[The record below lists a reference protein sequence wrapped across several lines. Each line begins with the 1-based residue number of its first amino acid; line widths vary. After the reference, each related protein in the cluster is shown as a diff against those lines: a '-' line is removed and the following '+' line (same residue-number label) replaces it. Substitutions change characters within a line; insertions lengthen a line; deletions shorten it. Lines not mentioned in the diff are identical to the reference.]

1 MSGHRDVRMWRAGCG
16 GPVPFHHWAPS
27 ASTCRYL
34 GATLGQFCALAA
46 ETGAVE
52 CAHKVRT
59 SEIRGAS
66 GAVCAFQVHVFAKT

>member
-1 MSGHRDVRMWRAGCG
+1 MKGAIG
-16 GPVPFHHWAPS
+16 GPVSFLQRAPP
-27 ASTCRYL
+27 ALTCRHL
-34 GATLGQFCALAA
+34 GAALGQFCALTA

-66 GAVCAFQVHVFAKT
+66 GAVCAYQVHVFAKT